1 MQEPEIRT
9 AHQKVEVRDM
19 KIARFV
25 AASKELFYFVSGL
38 TMLRRHC
45 ETFEEAQRIVA
56 ACGYPQTVVL
66 N

>member
-1 MQEPEIRT
+1 M
-9 AHQKVEVRDM
+9 KV
-19 KIARFV
+19 ARFV

-45 ETFEEAQRIVA
+45 ENIEEAQRIIEG
-56 ACGYPQTVVL
+56 CGFPQTLVV